1 MMQNNTKKY
10 REQTSEMYDLMMA
23 KDALTPGLTANA
35 FPLKVNGDERFVIRI
50 GLDLGGEILAGEGT
64 AVHNPVDDFDPKV
77 GILLASSRAYA
88 VLAENLKA
96 SAYRFMM
103 DNAEK
108 QKDRHRS
115 AKAARRVK
123 NLRKASNPGYRSLH
137 QMRLLTALDDGR
149 VFYCQACKGHFANNR
164 EAAQSCPHCGTD
176 GTRQK
181 WVAHRLDGYKADPEP
196 KNKVVTPPHPKPGEP
211 GSWDDY

>member
-1 MMQNNTKKY
+1 MQNNTKKY
-10 REQTSEMYDLMMA
+10 REQTRKESENLRLNETLVPSMV
-23 KDALTPGLTANA
+23 TNA

-88 VLAENLKA
+88 VHAENLKA

-181 WVAHRLDGYKADPEP
+181 WVAHRLDEYKWVED
-196 KNKVVTPPHPKPGEP
+196 
-211 GSWDDY
+211 